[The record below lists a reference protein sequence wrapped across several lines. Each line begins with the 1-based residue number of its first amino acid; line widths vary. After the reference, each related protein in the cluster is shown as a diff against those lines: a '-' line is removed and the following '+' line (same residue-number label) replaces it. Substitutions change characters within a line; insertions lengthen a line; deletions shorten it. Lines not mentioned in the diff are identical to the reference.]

1 MTLLRTAEPAMKR
14 LLAFALLVFTAALA
28 SAAGPQKRE
37 WTVNQVKR
45 EALVVVPDT
54 AKTTASPV
62 IFVFHGHGGT
72 MQASAR
78 RMNLHTHWPEA
89 IVVFPQGL
97 NTKGQLTDP
106 EGKKSGWQNRP
117 GLEGDR
123 DLAFFDAVLASLQ
136 ADYKVDARRV
146 YATGHS
152 NGGGFTYLL
161 WAVRG
166 DIFAAVAPS
175 ASAASAANT
184 AGLKFTPKPV
194 MHLAGEKDTLVKYE
208 WQKATMLRL
217 RELNRCGEGSAWG
230 PQYCTL
236 YPSKLGTPVVTY
248 IHPGGHEYPAG
259 APPVIVKFFK
269 EHAQP

>member
-1 MTLLRTAEPAMKR
+1 MKPLSAFGLLIVTVALAIGAEPQR
-14 LLAFALLVFTAALA
+14 
-28 SAAGPQKRE
+28 RE
-37 WTVNQVKR
+37 WNINNARR
-45 EALVVVPDT
+45 EALVVAPPS
-54 AKTTASPV
+54 ASSTASPV
-62 IFVFHGHGGT
+62 VFVFHGHGGT

-78 RMNLHTHWPEA
+78 RMAVHTHWPEA
-89 IVVFPQGL
+89 IVVYPQGL

-123 DLAFFDAVLASLQ
+123 DLAFFDAMLASLK
-136 ADYKVDARRV
+136 ADYKIDPKRI

-161 WAVRG
+161 WGVRG
-166 DIFAAVAPS
+166 DLFAAVAPS
-175 ASAASAANT
+175 ASAANAANV

-217 RELNRCGEGSAWG
+217 RELNQCEQGSAWG
-230 PQYCTL
+230 PKYCTI

-259 APPVIVKFFK
+259 APLVIAKFFK
-269 EHAQP
+269 EHAKP

>member
-1 MTLLRTAEPAMKR
+1 MKR
-14 LLAFALLVFTAALA
+14 TLALGLFLLTAALA
-28 SAAGPQKRE
+28 LGAVPQKRQ
-37 WTVNQVKR
+37 WTVKEARR
-45 EALVVVPDT
+45 EALLVVPDT
-54 AKTTASPV
+54 AKTQETPV
-62 IFVFHGHGGT
+62 VFVFHGHGGT

-78 RMNLHTHWPEA
+78 RMGLHTHWPEA
-89 IVVFPQGL
+89 LVVYPQGL

-123 DLAFFDAVLASLQ
+123 DLAFFDAMLAALKSEYQ
-136 ADYKVDARRV
+136 VDAKRI

-161 WAVRG
+161 WATRG
-166 DIFAAVAPS
+166 EALAAVAPS
-175 ASAASAANT
+175 ASAASAANA

-194 MHLAGEKDTLVKYE
+194 MHLAGEKDTLVKYA
-208 WQKATMLRL
+208 WQQATMLRL
-217 RELNRCGEGSAWG
+217 RELNQCGDGAPWG

-259 APPVIVKFFK
+259 APPVIARFFK
-269 EHAQP
+269 EHAKP

>member
-1 MTLLRTAEPAMKR
+1 MKR
-14 LLAFALLVFTAALA
+14 LIALGLLALTAALA
-28 SAAGPQKRE
+28 LGAEPQKRE
-37 WTVNQVKR
+37 WTVKDVKR
-45 EALVVVPDT
+45 EALVVAPDT
-54 AKTTASPV
+54 AKTKETPV
-62 IFVFHGHGGT
+62 VFVYHGHGGN

-78 RMNLHTHWPEA
+78 RMNIHTHWPEA
-89 IVVFPQGL
+89 IVVYPQGL

-123 DLAFFDAVLASLQ
+123 DLAFFDAVLASLK
-136 ADYKVDARRV
+136 ADYKVDAKRI
-146 YATGHS
+146 YSTGHS

-166 DIFAAVAPS
+166 DVFAAVAPS
-175 ASAASAANT
+175 ASAASAANA
-184 AGLKFTPKPV
+184 AGLKYTPKPV

-217 RELNRCGEGSAWG
+217 REVNQCSEGAAWG
-230 PQYCTL
+230 SKYCTL
-236 YPSKLGTPVVTY
+236 YPSKIGAPVVTY
-248 IHPGGHEYPAG
+248 IHPGGHEYPEG

-269 EHAQP
+269 EHAKR